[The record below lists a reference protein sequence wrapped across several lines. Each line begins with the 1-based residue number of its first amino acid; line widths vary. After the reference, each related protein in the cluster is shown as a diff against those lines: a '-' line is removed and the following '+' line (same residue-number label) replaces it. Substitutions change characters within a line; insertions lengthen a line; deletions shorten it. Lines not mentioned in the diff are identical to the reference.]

1 MYALGEKIEYE
12 ISVTNSGNLTVK
24 NIEVNDELTG
34 DKWTVKEL
42 APGQTSE
49 TFRTSYTV
57 TEKDVLAGTVKNK
70 ATAKGESPDKDN
82 LETKV
87 DPGIREEA
95 VETSKP
101 SFVVI
106 KEAQEGSYKLGE
118 TVVYNIKVINN
129 GNVSIN
135 DINVRDDLT
144 GDTWTIDTLKPGE
157 EKELTA
163 KYVITEDNI
172 LDGEIVNVASAKGQ
186 DPKGMI

>member
-1 MYALGEKIEYE
+1 MNPESLFLNC
-12 ISVTNSGNLTVK
+12 SVSASDLTISGNGYQGGFAGAMANTSAI
-24 NIEVNDELTG
+24 NCNVNVSDKLTG

-101 SFVVI
+101 SFC
-106 KEAQEGSYKLGE
+106 SY
-118 TVVYNIKVINN
+118 
-129 GNVSIN
+129 
-135 DINVRDDLT
+135 
-144 GDTWTIDTLKPGE
+144 
-157 EKELTA
+157 
-163 KYVITEDNI
+163 
-172 LDGEIVNVASAKGQ
+172 
-186 DPKGMI
+186 